1 MDWHANAAAAGAIF
15 GWLTG
20 WWVPALIRLLPE
32 PESAVVGEGD
42 EAKEPYVEIGARRGL
57 AWQSAIG
64 SGLVAGLLGAS
75 VGWPLI
81 LVLGPLVPVGVALAI
96 IDWHTRL
103 LPRIIVLP
111 ATAYLL
117 TTLSLVSLLTHESEN
132 LVRGLLGMVI
142 ARSLFWLMWRI
153 HAAGMGFGDV
163 RLAALVGLALGYLG
177 WSELLIGLYAGFLLL
192 AVPGLGYAVVKR
204 DRAYL
209 KVVVPFGPFM
219 LVGAMLGIVFGPVI
233 ARSLGY
239 A

>member
-1 MDWHANAAAAGAIF
+1 MDWHASTAVGAAIF
-15 GWLTG
+15 GWLAG
-20 WWVPALIRLLPE
+20 WWVPALIRMVPE
-32 PESAVVGEGD
+32 PDSALAGEGD
-42 EAKEPYVEIGARRGL
+42 AVKQTYVDIAARRGL

-75 VGWPLI
+75 VGWPVA
-81 LVLGPLVPVGVALAI
+81 LVLAPLVPVSVALGI

-103 LPRIIVLP
+103 LPRVIVLP

-117 TTLSLVSLLTHESEN
+117 TAASLLSLLTQESTD
-132 LVRGLLGMVI
+132 LIRGLLGLVF

-163 RLAALVGLALGYLG
+163 RLAALVGFALGYLG

-192 AVPGLGYAVVKR
+192 AIPGLGYAVIKR
-204 DRAYL
+204 DRSYL
-209 KVVVPFGPFM
+209 KVAVPFGPFM
-219 LVGAMLGIVFGPVI
+219 LVGAMIGILFGPTI
-233 ARSLGY
+233 AGYLGY

>member
-1 MDWHANAAAAGAIF
+1 MDWHANAAIAGAIF

-20 WWVPALIRLLPE
+20 WWVPALIRIVPE
-32 PESAVVGEGD
+32 PESELTGEGTV
-42 EAKEPYVEIGARRGL
+42 KEPYVDIAARPGL

-64 SGLVAGLLGAS
+64 SGLVAGVLGAS
-75 VGWPLI
+75 IGWPFA
-81 LVLGPLVPVGVALAI
+81 LVLAPLVPIAVALAV
-96 IDWHTRL
+96 IDWRTRL
-103 LPRIIVLP
+103 LPRVIVLP

-117 TTLSLVSLLTHESEN
+117 TAASLLSLVTHESQD

-163 RLAALVGLALGYLG
+163 RLAGLVGFALGYVG
-177 WSELLIGLYAGFLLL
+177 WSEFLLGMYAGFLLL
-192 AVPGLGYAVVKR
+192 AVPGFGYAVYRR

-209 KVVVPFGPFM
+209 KVAVPFGPFM
-219 LVGAMLGIVFGPVI
+219 LAGAMLGIVFGPTVGGY
-233 ARSLGY
+233 LGY